1 MSALHAAYDAST
13 HYTRNYD
20 LLVGYTV
27 GGVVSR
33 ETAESQDISDIS
45 EDDSDSID
53 SSFESDFSC
62 EVNRTNRYYTS
73 TKRPNRQQS
82 ARGPRPEMNT
92 TSRIPDILSHRSNI
106 DNEPYVGSMELLMRT
121 RLLTSDPIVPHI
133 KVLWPADIDGPHLPT
148 SGNSFSPIHFSP
160 KSQYGV
166 SGTPKASALQTSA
179 KLALN
184 QRIKKTAPR
193 STSTVNSGCFG
204 RSNASYEGV
213 DSVQALIDSQCL
225 SRYPRFAT
233 QTVSTLVNS
242 ATHSK

>member
-1 MSALHAAYDAST
+1 MSTLHAAYDAST

-33 ETAESQDISDIS
+33 ETAESHDISDIS

-53 SSFESDFSC
+53 SSFVSDFSC

-73 TKRPNRQQS
+73 SKRPNRQQS

-92 TSRIPDILSHRSNI
+92 TSRIPDILSHRRNI
-106 DNEPYVGSMELLMRT
+106 DNEPYFGSMELLMRT

-133 KVLWPADIDGPHLPT
+133 IADIDSPHLPK

-166 SGTPKASALQTSA
+166 SGTPKSSALQTSA
-179 KLALN
+179 KLSLN
-184 QRIKKTAPR
+184 QRINKTAPR
-193 STSTVNSGCFG
+193 STSTVNSGCIG

-242 ATHSK
+242 VATHSK